1 MPALIGLDIGTTG
14 AKAVVVD
21 DNGNVLGS
29 ATAEYPL
36 FSPYPLWSEQNPA
49 DWWAG
54 ACKAIQSAVKNA
66 SLFARDVVAIGLTGQ
81 MHGAV
86 FLDEEFAVIR
96 PAILWNDQRT
106 IDECNE
112 INSRIGNTK
121 LIEIAGNP
129 ALTGFQAPK
138 ILWLRKNEPE
148 NYSKI
153 RYVLLPKDYIR
164 LLLSGVLISDASD
177 AAGTLLLDLQKR
189 DWSHEILEKLEI
201 PVKWLPKVVEGPDLT
216 GALKP
221 SVAQLLGLNPRI
233 PIVGGG
239 GDNAAAAVGTGIVT
253 EGIVSSSIG
262 TSGVIFA
269 HIDKL
274 KFDSRGRL
282 HTFCHAVPQK
292 YHLMAVTLSAGGS
305 FRWIRDLILES
316 ACMFD
321 TGTPEI
327 LHYDKMTALASTIPA
342 GSEGLYFLPYLN
354 GERTPHLDPMA
365 RGAFV
370 GLTSRH
376 HMGHMIR
383 AVMEGVTYSLR
394 DGIEIMKSIGIEINQ
409 VRVVGGGGKSA
420 LWRQMQADIFNQE
433 IVTLQVE
440 EGPAYGAA
448 LLAGVGVGVF
458 NDVDD
463 AVKKCIKIT
472 GVIQPNPDHRERY
485 ERGYSIYTNLY
496 PKLSDVFREITN
508 SIVSSSM

>member
-1 MPALIGLDIGTTG
+1 MPGLIGLDVGTTG
-14 AKAVVVD
+14 AKAVVV
-21 DNGNVLGS
+21 NEMGAVLGS

-36 FSPYPLWSEQNPA
+36 FSPFPLWNEQNPS

-54 ACKAIQSAVKNA
+54 SCKAIQTAVKNA
-66 SLFARDVVAIGLTGQ
+66 ALSPKDIVAIGLTGQ

-106 IDECNE
+106 FKECDE
-112 INSRIGNTK
+112 ITSRIGKEK

-138 ILWLRKNEPE
+138 ILWVRNNEPQ

-164 LLLSGVLISDASD
+164 FLLSGVLISDASD

-189 DWSHEILEKLEI
+189 DWSNEVLGKLGI
-201 PVKWLPKVVEGPDLT
+201 PVDWLPKVVEGPDLT
-216 GALKP
+216 GSLKP
-221 SVAQLLGLNPRI
+221 SVAQLLGLNPHI
-233 PIVGGG
+233 PVVAGG

-253 EGIVSSSIG
+253 EGVVSSSIG

-274 KFDSRGRL
+274 KFDPQGRL
-282 HTFCHAVPQK
+282 HTFCHAVPQQ

-305 FRWIRDLILES
+305 FRWMRDIILES
-316 ACMFD
+316 SRIFD
-321 TGTPEI
+321 TGFSEMISYET
-327 LHYDKMTALASTIPA
+327 MTALASTIPA

-365 RGAFV
+365 RGGFI

-376 HMGHMIR
+376 HLGHMIR

-394 DGIEIMKSIGIEINQ
+394 DGIEIMKTLGIDINQ

-420 LWRQMQADIFNQE
+420 LWRQMQADIFDLE
-433 IVTLQVE
+433 IATLQVE

-448 LLAGVGVGVF
+448 LLAGVGAGIF
-458 NDVDD
+458 NDVYD
-463 AVKKCIKIT
+463 AVQKCVKIT
-472 GVIQPNPDHRERY
+472 GVIKPDPYHQEIY
-485 ERGYSIYTNLY
+485 QRGYSIYTEFY
-496 PKLSDVFREITN
+496 PRLNDIFSEISH
-508 SIVSSSM
+508 SITGSSG